1 MKDILIHLTGKQRRK
16 LLRSVSRRSEIH
28 GVLSEASAL
37 PGFIPGLGA
46 ENYIAVC
53 DAAGA
58 EALLKAARSDCPDA
72 VENIELA
79 SIKALRMRRLC
90 EDLPV
95 Q

>member
-16 LLRSVSRRSEIH
+16 LLRSVSHGSEIYAA
-28 GVLSEASAL
+28 LNDASEL

-58 EALLKAARSDCPDA
+58 EALLKAARSDCPEA

-90 EDLPV
+90 DDLPV
-95 Q
+95 